1 MSTHAARLA
10 RLFTPYYACRIN
22 AQIVHPN
29 VSRLVKPNELESALA
44 RPLQVSIYEPRQPS
58 HYLAATLSYGII
70 NGIALSLGRILL
82 LMLQFQDIHSWME
95 TKEPVIVGKYSA
107 LTRGLHLPA
116 LFPAFFLANEYLRA
130 MGLAGLADNGK
141 VGVVYD
147 DISKL
152 ADGYVNTAAG
162 RLNVQELADSIGRWQ

>member
-70 NGIALSLGRILL
+70 NGHPFMDGNKR
-82 LMLQFQDIHSWME
+82 
-95 TKEPVIVGKYSA
+95 T
-107 LTRGLHLPA
+107 
-116 LFPAFFLANEYLRA
+116 AFFLANEYLRA